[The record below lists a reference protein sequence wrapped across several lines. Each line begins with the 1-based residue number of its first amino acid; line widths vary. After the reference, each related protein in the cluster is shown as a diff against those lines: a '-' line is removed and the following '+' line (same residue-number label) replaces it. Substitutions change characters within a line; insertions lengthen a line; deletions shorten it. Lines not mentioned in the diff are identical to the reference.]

1 MLHNSLVRQDII
13 LRACTVTAFTVAG
26 VWGVAWFYVT
36 RLLVFWILLEEW
48 QFLGKFK
55 ATLATTWSVIEG
67 GLQKKKWI
75 WCFHDSI
82 VAAFQGSQSK
92 ENEAS
97 VKQER
102 FACCAQSL
110 KIPKS
115 TIKKGFFIFRA
126 IVEFNLRVWEYGSP
140 SCLESE
146 PGGDYK
152 SLVGTGMGGDVD
164 EGWGGGGVEEI
175 HTLQPN
181 VTLPKSFLPR
191 EIKIATARAQRYRSK
206 QSHGKIGDCAQSNE
220 YKEWPP
226 PISSSQYSRA

>member
-55 ATLATTWSVIEG
+55 ATLATTWSIIEG
-67 GLQKKKWI
+67 GLQKKKWT
-75 WCFHDSI
+75 WCFYDSI
-82 VAAFQGSQSK
+82 VLAFQGSQSK
-92 ENEAS
+92 ENEAH
-97 VKQER
+97 VKQKR
-102 FACCAQSL
+102 FACCAQFL

-126 IVEFNLRVWEYGSP
+126 IVEFDLRVWEYASS
-140 SCLESE
+140 SCLERLKGPS
-146 PGGDYK
+146 GDCK
-152 SLVGTGMGGDVD
+152 SLVGTAMGGDVD
-164 EGWGGGGVEEI
+164 AGGGRGREEEI

-181 VTLPKSFLPR
+181 VTLLKFLTR
-191 EIKIATARAQRYRSK
+191 WNQDS
-206 QSHGKIGDCAQSNE
+206 DL
-220 YKEWPP
+220 
-226 PISSSQYSRA
+226 SSSAISIKTIARNNRRLCTV

>member
-13 LRACTVTAFTVAG
+13 LRACTITAFTVAG

-67 GLQKKKWI
+67 GLQKKKWT
-75 WCFHDSI
+75 WCFYDSI
-82 VAAFQGSQSK
+82 VLAFQGSQSK
-92 ENEAS
+92 ENEAH
-97 VKQER
+97 VKQKR
-102 FACCAQSL
+102 FACCAQFL

-146 PGGDYK
+146 PGGDCK

-164 EGWGGGGVEEI
+164 EGWGGGGGGGDP
-175 HTLQPN
+175 HPPTKCYTSQ
-181 VTLPKSFLPR
+181 KFLTTWNQDSDR
-191 EIKIATARAQRYRSK
+191 
-206 QSHGKIGDCAQSNE
+206 
-220 YKEWPP
+220 
-226 PISSSQYSRA
+226 SSSAISLKTIARKNRRLCTV

>member
-13 LRACTVTAFTVAG
+13 LRACTITAFTVAG

-126 IVEFNLRVWEYGSP
+126 IVEFNLRVWEYGLP

-146 PGGDYK
+146 PEDRN
-152 SLVGTGMGGDVD
+152 
-164 EGWGGGGVEEI
+164 GWWCGWGLGGGGGGGDP
-175 HTLQPN
+175 HPPTKCYTSQ
-181 VTLPKSFLPR
+181 KFLTTWNQDSDR
-191 EIKIATARAQRYRSK
+191 
-206 QSHGKIGDCAQSNE
+206 
-220 YKEWPP
+220 
-226 PISSSQYSRA
+226 SSSAISLKTIARKNRRLCTV

>member
-13 LRACTVTAFTVAG
+13 LRACTITAFTVAG

-126 IVEFNLRVWEYGSP
+126 IVEFNLRVWEYGLP

-146 PGGDYK
+146 PGGDCK
-152 SLVGTGMGGDVD
+152 SLVRTGMGGDVD
-164 EGWGGGGVEEI
+164 GGLGGGAGGGDP
-175 HTLQPN
+175 HPPTKCYTSQ
-181 VTLPKSFLPR
+181 KFLTTWNQDSDR
-191 EIKIATARAQRYRSK
+191 
-206 QSHGKIGDCAQSNE
+206 
-220 YKEWPP
+220 
-226 PISSSQYSRA
+226 SSSAISLKTIARKNRRLCTV